1 MFGLI
6 IVQQSNDKIVHV
18 TAKITKQMDI
28 RDRGIQQRQNIVMDS
43 VDRNIHRLIEIGN
56 DIKQQGKQYIGIII
70 SVKNP

>member
-1 MFGLI
+1 
-6 IVQQSNDKIVHV
+6 
-18 TAKITKQMDI
+18 MDI